1 MAGAQPLAARIH
13 DELRDLVVDGGL
25 PPGAPLV
32 QEQIAERLG
41 VSRTPVREALGRLVH
56 EGLVEWVAGGGYV
69 VRDLG
74 DQQITEVYQVRQNL
88 ESMALRLACGRHDR
102 VRLARLTMLV
112 EEMAATA
119 AGEAAAHFELNRAFH
134 RALVEPCGNALLVT
148 MIDQLWDHPLNR
160 RITRSYVLSDPSNV
174 ERMVAEHRALVAAA
188 AAGDEDA
195 LLERYAAHVRDGYGD
210 LLSGD
215 RPDEPGPDPRTGG

>member
-1 MAGAQPLAARIH
+1 MSGGDVAVARPLAARIH
-13 DELRDLVVDGGL
+13 DELRDLVVDGDL
-25 PPGAPLV
+25 LPGAPLV

-88 ESMALRLACGRHDR
+88 ESMALRLASGRHDR

-112 EEMAATA
+112 EQMAATRP
-119 AGEAAAHFELNRAFH
+119 GEVAAHFELNRAFH

-148 MIDQLWDHPLNR
+148 MIDQLWDHPVNR
-160 RITRSYVLSDPSNV
+160 RITRSYVLADPSNV
-174 ERMVAEHRALVAAA
+174 DRMVAEHRALVAAA
-188 AAGDEDA
+188 AAGDEEA

-210 LLSGD
+210 LLSGE
-215 RPDEPGPDPRTGG
+215 R